1 MKVKD
6 LKQLVLEKPG
16 SLTNEEF
23 DNLEVV
29 IFETEKEVYNSTE
42 GVPLEWSGV
51 TTFGGKVDENGEP
64 IGEDWEDEKWNENVF
79 VIAHTDIWNEDGT
92 TKGQIFK

>member
-6 LKQLVLEKPG
+6 LKQLVLEKPE

-42 GVPLEWSGV
+42 GVPLECPGI
-51 TTFGGKVDENGEP
+51 TTF
-64 IGEDWEDEKWNENVF
+64 
-79 VIAHTDIWNEDGT
+79 
-92 TKGQIFK
+92 